1 MNTKTK
7 TKKNN
12 TPKKS
17 KLLAYLENGNSITE
31 KQAKSRF
38 KLKNIRATISDLR
51 EENVD
56 IVTTRTKTGT
66 KYSIA

>member
-1 MNTKTK
+1 MKNKTTKNT
-7 TKKNN
+7 

-17 KLLAYLENGNSITE
+17 KLLSYLENGNTITE

-51 EENVD
+51 EENYD

-66 KYSIA
+66 KYSMA

>member
-1 MNTKTK
+1 MNTK